1 MMEIHGRI
9 TTVHRNAP
17 CVAAALTPDN
27 LTGMATTAQG
37 ERVTMIITG
46 TQIRSVIASMDDY
59 LMNLAIAEDACSSFS
74 QNSPQISKI
83 QTPVR
88 NRADAPGKMTG
99 AEDIMEETLQVIP
112 WQRKNRLEE
121 E

>member
-27 LTGMATTAQG
+27 LRGMATTAEG
-37 ERVTMIITG
+37 ERVTMILTG

-74 QNSPQISKI
+74 QLP
-83 QTPVR
+83 
-88 NRADAPGKMTG
+88 ADLKNTNTRQKPGRRTG
-99 AEDIMEETLQVIP
+99 END
-112 WQRKNRLEE
+112 RC
-121 E
+121 

>member
-74 QNSPQISKI
+74 QTARRSKNTNTR
-83 QTPVR
+83 QK
-88 NRADAPGKMTG
+88 PGRRTG
-99 AEDIMEETLQVIP
+99 END
-112 WQRKNRLEE
+112 RC
-121 E
+121 

>member
-74 QNSPQISKI
+74 QTARRSQKYKHPSETG
-83 QTPVR
+83 QTHR
-88 NRADAPGKMTG
+88 GK
-99 AEDIMEETLQVIP
+99 
-112 WQRKNRLEE
+112 
-121 E
+121 